1 MTNTPDMAIDNK
13 AAILLEE
20 ARAAH
25 ENYLIKQ
32 QDADLEKAIEYYVD
46 AIKVNPAICESY
58 YRLASLLLLKGQISV
73 EGALEQCRTALTLEP
88 ENVNAHIYTGYF
100 QCLNGNFDEAE
111 EKMKVAH
118 EKITAAHKVQTD
130 AIQGETRGE
139 SSEYSLLF
147 AHAQDTLMTIYSEIN
162 IAKQLIKIFRNYEK
176 RLAELENK

>member
-1 MTNTPDMAIDNK
+1 MMSEETVQSAMSI
-13 AAILLEE
+13 ILNAGDARVACKE
-20 ARAAH
+20 A
-25 ENYLIKQ
+25 L
-32 QDADLEKAIEYYVD
+32 D
-46 AIKVNPAICESY
+46 AIA
-58 YRLASLLLLKGQISV
+58 
-73 EGALEQCRTALTLEP
+73 T
-88 ENVNAHIYTGYF
+88 
-100 QCLNGNFDEAE
+100 GNFDEAE

-162 IAKQLIKIFRNYEK
+162 IAKQLIKIFRNYGK